1 MEADILKAL
10 KFELGGPTVKT
21 FLRHVCFIDF
31 ILLVLNG
38 LVVVPCFFLACWLTA
53 NFCVCRRFS
62 RVAQEGVDVSL
73 THASTYLLQLF
84 GSLIAI
90 LLLYSILNIYFQ
102 NTHLHADPFS
112 FNGCAIY

>member
-38 LVVVPCFFLACWLTA
+38 LVVVPFFFPGMLAHCK
-53 NFCVCRRFS
+53 
-62 RVAQEGVDVSL
+62 
-73 THASTYLLQLF
+73 LLCLQK
-84 GSLIAI
+84 I
-90 LLLYSILNIYFQ
+90 L
-102 NTHLHADPFS
+102 
-112 FNGCAIY
+112 